1 MYYDYYY
8 INRNVDAILLYYII
22 INYYY
27 MIITVVIA
35 FHIIIL
41 EISLSV
47 IIVYSRRLKGCKVV
61 SNIVARTCYDRAREI
76 NANCVHTITTCV
88 YIVLLFDH
96 HL

>member
-1 MYYDYYY
+1 MLY
-8 INRNVDAILLYYII
+8 YYII

-47 IIVYSRRLKGCKVV
+47 TIVYSRRLKGCKVV
-61 SNIVARTCYDRAREI
+61 RNIDARRI
-76 NANCVHTITTCV
+76 TIA
-88 YIVLLFDH
+88 H
-96 HL
+96 AK